1 MADQLGDALAQGDL
15 QSFSD
20 TVNFARHIGIQLIKA
35 EKDRVEG
42 KLPVT
47 RELTNHL
54 PNVHGGAIMSFA
66 DAMGAIGAHLNT
78 PEASAGTTTIESK
91 TNFVKPAMEGDTLH
105 AVCTPVS
112 IGRRLSVWQTDIR
125 RNDGKRVAL
134 VTQTL
139 DFFAARVGHLLKI
152 GGFCLRGDEEAR
164 VSRTHVQ
171 IVDSYIFAIGRAKG
185 SRTKIDQIIDDYSE
199 VIVNY
204 LAPYMPADDA

>member
-35 EKDRVEG
+35 EKD
-42 KLPVT
+42 
-47 RELTNHL
+47 
-54 PNVHGGAIMSFA
+54 
-66 DAMGAIGAHLNT
+66 
-78 PEASAGTTTIESK
+78 
-91 TNFVKPAMEGDTLH
+91 
-105 AVCTPVS
+105 
-112 IGRRLSVWQTDIR
+112 W
-125 RNDGKRVAL
+125 
-134 VTQTL
+134 
-139 DFFAARVGHLLKI
+139 
-152 GGFCLRGDEEAR
+152 

-171 IVDSYIFAIGRAKG
+171 IVDSFIFAIGRAKG

>member
-1 MADQLGDALAQGDL
+1 M
-15 QSFSD
+15 
-20 TVNFARHIGIQLIKA
+20 N
-35 EKDRVEG
+35 E
-42 KLPVT
+42 T
-47 RELTNHL
+47 RESPKQLRAKERVDL
-54 PNVHGGAIMSFA
+54 VMKA
-66 DAMGAIGAHLNT
+66 AMGILAERGY
-78 PEASAGTTTIESK
+78 GG
-91 TNFVKPAMEGDTLH
+91 MTLS
-105 AVCTPVS
+105 AVCERAGVKQTSIYRYWPNRTALLISLLGHFEQEFQARIKLLEEVAFDTHWRDIQKMLLRAMVDFTDANPWVYSGVAAVRSDMGVS
-112 IGRRLSVWQTDIR
+112 ERHE
-125 RNDGKRVAL
+125 
-134 VTQTL
+134 QTL